1 MPMVPP
7 TMHMPSVMHLPCVMA
22 SVVLPRFVGRASLE
36 RAQKH
41 EPQREGNGE
50 QQYEEADRPQ
60 KEVKLPSMG
69 ATVAECGRSLS
80 A

>member
-1 MPMVPP
+1 MVPMVSMVPRP
-7 TMHMPSVMHLPCVMA
+7 VHVPCVVG
-22 SVVLPRFVGRASLE
+22 SVVPARFVGRASLDWTQE
-36 RAQKH
+36 H
-41 EPQREGNGE
+41 EPQGEGNGE